1 MEKNPRYKTDIT
13 PLSTDKIYKQNIKK
27 KKFFI
32 KIRRKDGKI
41 KTVEFFKLTII
52 REDVDGYLIILI
64 KLTPYIYSFL

>member
-27 KKFFI
+27 KK
-32 KIRRKDGKI
+32 
-41 KTVEFFKLTII
+41 LTII